1 MKSFKNST
9 AGKECS
15 RLVLSS
21 LGPVL
26 VELGTTEIPQQS
38 QLYPLNRRVDLTQD
52 RRHCAQ
58 SLDLDLAER
67 FHPILH
73 HFNYLYPLLH
83 LQTSLDLSLFIRWWI
98 CKTVQKKRLLSKY
111 ISSTA
116 YRKKKLYSKLK
127 TKQDVRK
134 KKNSFV
140 YSGIRIKSTLLD
152 RGIRIKSTLRD
163 RKKLLTLSKVDF
175 IQFQGRK
182 PKYY

>member
-73 HFNYLYPLLH
+73 HFNHLYPLLLH
-83 LQTSLDLSLFIRWWI
+83 LQTSLDLSLFIR
-98 CKTVQKKRLLSKY
+98 
-111 ISSTA
+111 
-116 YRKKKLYSKLK
+116 
-127 TKQDVRK
+127 
-134 KKNSFV
+134 
-140 YSGIRIKSTLLD
+140 
-152 RGIRIKSTLRD
+152 
-163 RKKLLTLSKVDF
+163 
-175 IQFQGRK
+175 
-182 PKYY
+182 